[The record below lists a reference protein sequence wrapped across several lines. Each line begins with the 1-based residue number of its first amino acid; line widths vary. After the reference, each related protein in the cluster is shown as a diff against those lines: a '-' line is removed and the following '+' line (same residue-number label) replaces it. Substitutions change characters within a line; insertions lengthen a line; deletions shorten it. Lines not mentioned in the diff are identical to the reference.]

1 MAMRPSL
8 AERLRAVVGGAAVPR
23 VDPNA
28 AGLPPASEPPLPSSE
43 RRQTLAS
50 MAAPARADR
59 VRTAAHA
66 LGGVVV
72 ERAEGLCIVVDRY
85 YPSDARHGR
94 HHVGDVVATLRRS
107 VEGLGML
114 RRAWPS
120 ARPGSQALTPIE
132 AEPELDGL
140 CVIDLETTG
149 LAGGAGTQAF
159 LVGCARIDGDGV
171 FVRQFLSPG
180 FEHERAQLATL
191 AEWMADRSHLVTFNG
206 RTFDLPLLEMRF
218 SFNRLAWP
226 WGHLPHLDALHPA
239 RRFWRDRPEVAGP
252 DADESSCSLG
262 VLEKHLSGVHRVG
275 DVPGFEIPARFFQF
289 ARDGR
294 AEPLEAVLEHNRL
307 DLLSTLFVCARAA
320 TMVVRGPSATDSGYE
335 CLGLGRL
342 YERLASQPEAEACY
356 ARAAGQGAGVCD
368 PRLRGESLRRLA
380 LCQRRAGRVDAAA
393 ETWRALLATRGVAA
407 LVRREAREALAIY
420 HEHRARDFGAART
433 LVLDA
438 LAEPLAD
445 RHRVNAQRR
454 LARLDRKLNQV
465 PPGGLISQIEDEV
478 PR

>member
-1 MAMRPSL
+1 MAAMRPSL
-8 AERLRAVVGGAAVPR
+8 AERLRAVVGGAVPR
-23 VDPNA
+23 VDVD
-28 AGLPPASEPPLPSSE
+28 AGGPSPAPEGPSPPGDGARAPASGA
-43 RRQTLAS
+43 T
-50 MAAPARADR
+50 PARADR
-59 VRTAAHA
+59 VREAAHT

-72 ERAEGLCIVVDRY
+72 ERPEGLCIVVDRC
-85 YPSDARHGR
+85 YPGDARHGR
-94 HHVGDVVATLRRS
+94 HRVGDLISTLRQS
-107 VEGLGML
+107 AEGLGML
-114 RRAWPS
+114 RRAWPA
-120 ARPGSQALTPIE
+120 ARAATQALAPLE
-132 AEPELDGL
+132 SAQELDGL

-159 LVGCARIDGDGV
+159 LVGCARLDGDGV
-171 FVRQFLSPG
+171 VVRQFLSPG

-191 AEWMADRSHLVTFNG
+191 AEWMADRSHLITFNG

-239 RRFWRDRPEVAGP
+239 RRFWRDRPEMAGP
-252 DADESSCSLG
+252 GPDESSCSLG

-275 DVPGFEIPARFFQF
+275 DVPGCEIPARFFQF

-307 DLLSTLFVCARAA
+307 DLLSTLLVCARAA
-320 TMVVRGPSATDSGYE
+320 ALVVRGPGVTQHGYE

-342 YERLASQPEAEACY
+342 YERLGSQPEAEACY
-356 ARAAGQGAGVCD
+356 ARAAGQGAGMSD

-380 LCQRRAGRVDAAA
+380 LCQRRAGRVEAAA
-393 ETWRALLATRGVAA
+393 DTWRALLATRGVSA
-407 LVRREAREALAIY
+407 LLRREAREALAIY
-420 HEHRARDFGAART
+420 QEHRAQDFGAART

-454 LARLDRKLNQV
+454 LARLDRKLDR
-465 PPGGLISQIEDEV
+465 PAPGQLIAHLDDESI
-478 PR
+478 P

>member
-1 MAMRPSL
+1 MTMRPSL
-8 AERLRAVVGGAAVPR
+8 AERLRAVVGGSSAVPR
-23 VDPNA
+23 VDVD
-28 AGLPPASEPPLPSSE
+28 AGLLPPAIGEVSPAAVPHGP
-43 RRQTLAS
+43 TLDRG
-50 MAAPARADR
+50 ARAR
-59 VRTAAHA
+59 HAAHT

-72 ERAEGLCIVVDRY
+72 ERAEGLCIVVDRH
-85 YPSDARHGR
+85 YPAEARHGR
-94 HHVGDVVATLRRS
+94 HRVGDVVDTLRQS

-114 RRAWPS
+114 RRAWPA
-120 ARPGSQALTPIE
+120 ARTHEGASLPLLGP
-132 AEPELDGL
+132 AEVDGL

-180 FEHERAQLATL
+180 FEHERAQLATV
-191 AEWMADRSHLVTFNG
+191 AEWMHDRSHLITFNG

-239 RRFWRDRPEVAGP
+239 RRFWRDRAEVLGP
-252 DADESSCSLG
+252 DPDESSCSLG
-262 VLEKHLSGVHRVG
+262 VLEKRLSGVHRVG

-307 DLLSTLFVCARAA
+307 DLLSTLLVCARAA
-320 TMVVRGPSATDSGYE
+320 TFVVRGPGATDSGYE

-342 YERLASQPEAEACY
+342 YERLASQPEAQACY
-356 ARAAGQGAGVCD
+356 ERAAEHGACVAD
-368 PRLRGESLRRLA
+368 ARLRAESLRRLA
-380 LCQRRAGRVDAAA
+380 VCLRRAGRLDAAA
-393 ETWRALLATRGVAA
+393 EAWRAVLATRGVPV
-407 LVRREAREALAIY
+407 LVRREAREALAIFQ
-420 HEHRARDFGAART
+420 EHRARDFGAART
-433 LVLDA
+433 LVLDV

-454 LARLDRKLNQV
+454 LARLDRKLNR
-465 PPGGLISQIEDEV
+465 PAPGQLIAQLDDESI
-478 PR
+478 R

>member
-1 MAMRPSL
+1 MTMRPSL
-8 AERLRAVVGGAAVPR
+8 AERLRAVVGGSAVPR
-23 VDPNA
+23 VDVG
-28 AGLPPASEPPLPSSE
+28 AGLLPPATGEVSH
-43 RRQTLAS
+43 
-50 MAAPARADR
+50 APAPDRGAR
-59 VRTAAHA
+59 VRHAAHT

-72 ERAEGLCIVVDRY
+72 ERAEGLCIVVDRH
-85 YPSDARHGR
+85 YPANARHGR
-94 HHVGDVVATLRRS
+94 HRVGDVVATLRQS
-107 VEGLGML
+107 VEGLSML
-114 RRAWPS
+114 RRAWPA
-120 ARPGSQALTPIE
+120 ARTGEGASLPLLGP
-132 AEPELDGL
+132 AEVDGL

-159 LVGCARIDGDGV
+159 LVGCARIDEDGV

-191 AEWMADRSHLVTFNG
+191 VEWMQDRSHLITFNG

-252 DADESSCSLG
+252 DPDESRCSLG

-307 DLLSTLFVCARAA
+307 DLLSTLLVCARAA
-320 TMVVRGPSATDSGYE
+320 TLVVRGPGVAEHGYE

-342 YERLASQPEAEACY
+342 YERLGSQPEAEACY
-356 ARAAGQGAGVCD
+356 ARAAGQGAGVSD

-380 LCQRRAGRVDAAA
+380 LCQRRAGRLDAAA
-393 ETWRALLATRGVAA
+393 EAWRALLATRGVSA

-420 HEHRARDFGAART
+420 QEHRARNFGAART
-433 LVLDA
+433 LVLDV

-445 RHRVNAQRR
+445 RHRANAQRR
-454 LARLDRKLNQV
+454 LARLDRKLHQSA
-465 PPGGLISQIEDEV
+465 PGQLMAHLDDE
-478 PR
+478 PAP